1 MYHPQLH
8 RLVKMAPVFD
18 TGNSLFYNKEI
29 IPQGSNLLD
38 VTVNSFKKKEVSL
51 LEYVSKS
58 DLVGIGKLESFPKE
72 VYNLLTCNT
81 DIPDERAKSI
91 SGTVQ
96 QKLEYLKLFQ
106 QRQKDLE
113 KRKQVFDTA
122 VTYYYNQACRVVEGM
137 RVAEEY
143 RAKAN
148 RTVREIRN

>member
-1 MYHPQLH
+1 
-8 RLVKMAPVFD
+8 MAPVFD

-72 VYNLLTCNT
+72 VYNLLTYNT
-81 DIPDERAKSI
+81 DMPDERAKSI
-91 SGTVQ
+91 RNRSAKIGVSEIIST
-96 QKLEYLKLFQ
+96 
-106 QRQKDLE
+106 RQKDLE